1 MLLRKMILSHSRI
14 GADLARLL
22 ARMNLFLVCTAR
34 ILEKIE
40 KQYSS
45 KQTTKQY
52 TAGHPI
58 FVI

>member
-1 MLLRKMILSHSRI
+1 MILSHSRI

-40 KQYSS
+40 KQKSS